1 MAAPKDSPEDAFR
14 LRRFLGTNTQLDPA
28 FLGPQIL
35 ARSQNWIPAQSRRIG
50 KRPGT
55 VLMQKAGNGITN
67 ITSLLSCKDSG
78 GSQYL
83 YAYGQ
88 TSGGIVVQSPGEAA
102 FVPTPGVTFTSQA
115 IGRLVRF
122 RNRIYAG
129 NGVDPIKSWIVA
141 DPLAANTLS
150 FTALATLTPQPAK
163 PATPPASVA
172 IPSFPS
178 GSYQYCWAIFNPNTT
193 DPTTGVYVARST
205 ADQVDVP
212 AQAVLS
218 VTAPAA
224 DPNAPGPGTP
234 PAWPAG
240 TGRVYRFFLAP
251 RGFPIEYATAQS
263 GNWAAGVNHTYSM
276 MDVTD
281 FRCPI
286 FGVFRTGNMFL
297 VWRNRVV
304 FAGSQA
310 DPYSVYSTD
319 VILPGLEQ
327 SVFNQGT
334 IFPVDAKVPLPD
346 KVTGIGIAGVTS
358 DQDAQSPLLFFTLS
372 KTFIATG
379 DPFDANDSTSQL
391 IEISSRVGCVGHDTI
406 VNTPLGTFF
415 VAIDSVYLIPPG
427 GGYPQDVGW
436 PIADQIMAISAG
448 VGATLV
454 ATFHKGFYKLSMPS
468 PGGGTNTNAW
478 WLDLRQGVGDIP
490 SWWGPQTIS
499 DATSTSQP
507 PTLLALSALASDPAS
522 TREADRGYGAV
533 LNTDEVVLL
542 HQLQIYGDMGMAIRS
557 ILVTGR
563 FDGDQPFI
571 PKIITRL
578 RMITQSAGAGSI
590 QVSMQTDGG
599 VPWNIEDILLSEDT
613 PSGEW
618 VHNIPPLNPPGTF
631 PPQPDVKVNQ
641 RWRSATWRS
650 IAPFEAQTITPAE
663 RPRGLSVQITL
674 THVNVTALELRD
686 FEILFLWSA
695 RKVRYLGERVSK

>member
-1 MAAPKDSPEDAFR
+1 MAAPKDSPEDGFR

-55 VLMQKAGNGITN
+55 VLMQRAGNSIVN
-67 ITSLLSCKDSG
+67 ISSLLSCKSSVG
-78 GSQYL
+78 NQFL
-83 YAYGQ
+83 FAYGQ
-88 TSGGIVVQSPGEAA
+88 QSAGGIVVQSPGEGA
-102 FVPTPGVTFTSQA
+102 FVATPGVTFPSAA

-122 RNRIYAG
+122 RNRLYAG
-129 NGVDPIKSWIVA
+129 NGVDPIKSWIIGDTV
-141 DPLAANTLS
+141 AANTLS
-150 FTALATLTPQPAK
+150 FGVLSSNCPTTT
-163 PATPPASVA
+163 PATPAASVA

-178 GSYQYCWAIFNPNTT
+178 GGYQYCWAIFNPNTA
-193 DPTTGVYVARST
+193 DPTTGVYVARS
-205 ADQVDVP
+205 AAAQVNVG
-212 AQAVLS
+212 AQQILS

-224 DPNAPGPGTP
+224 DPNAAGSDY
-234 PAWPAG
+234 PAG

-263 GNWAAGVNHTYSM
+263 GNWAAGVNHTYSV

-286 FGVFRTGNMFL
+286 VGIFRTGNMFL

-310 DPYSVYSTD
+310 DPYSVYATD

-346 KVTGIGIAGVTS
+346 RVTGVGLAGVTS

-372 KTFIATG
+372 RTFIATG
-379 DPFDANDSTSQL
+379 DPFDAHDTTSQL

-436 PIADQIMAISAG
+436 PIADQIMAIPAA

-454 ATFHKGFYKLSMPS
+454 ATFHKGFYKISIPA
-468 PGGGTNTNAW
+468 PGGGANTNAW

-490 SWWGPQTIS
+490 SWWGPEVIA
-499 DATSTSQP
+499 DATSTATP
-507 PTLLALSALASDPAS
+507 PASLALSALASDPAS
-522 TREADRGYGAV
+522 TLEADRGYGAV

-542 HQLQIYGDMGMAIRS
+542 HQLQVFGDMGMPIRS

-563 FDGDQPFI
+563 FDGDQPFL

-578 RMITQSAGAGSI
+578 RIITQSAGAGQI
-590 QVSMQTDGG
+590 TVIMQTDGG
-599 VPWNIEDILLSEDT
+599 VSWTIDPILLAEGT
-613 PSGEW
+613 PSGKW
-618 VHNIPPLNPPGTF
+618 IHNIPPVGFPEPASPPESH
-631 PPQPDVKVNQ
+631 
-641 RWRSATWRS
+641 WRTATWRS
-650 IAPFEAQTITPAE
+650 VAPFEVQTITPAD

-674 THVNVTALELRD
+674 THENLTNLEMRD
-686 FEILFLWSA
+686 FEILFLWSG